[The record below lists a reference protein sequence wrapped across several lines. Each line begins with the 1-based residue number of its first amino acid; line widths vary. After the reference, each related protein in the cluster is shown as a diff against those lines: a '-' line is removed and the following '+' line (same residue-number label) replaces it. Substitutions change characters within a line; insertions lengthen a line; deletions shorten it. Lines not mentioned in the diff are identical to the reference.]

1 MIKKLFLLLFVAALF
16 TACNNAPST
25 EGEKVSAEAEVAT
38 LTVDNLLTDIDKL
51 VGQEVVIVGTVDH
64 VCKHG
69 GGKLVI
75 YTASPE
81 NGLHVMA
88 TDESGKFRADEVG
101 DELIEVKGTVDEF
114 RVDESYIVEKEAKL
128 ADMIAENGG
137 ETEAEEATEE
147 EGEHHG
153 GGDFPDTD
161 GKHKQ
166 EIEGLQNQI
175 ASLKAQLEELK
186 AEGKDH
192 ISYYSVKCATYKVLE
207 QEDKE
212 DVEAEIPV
220 EKAAEATTEE
230 APATTTDEAS
240 AE

>member
-1 MIKKLFLLLFVAALF
+1 MIKKLFLFLFVAALF

-25 EGEKVSAEAEVAT
+25 EGEKVSTEAET
-38 LTVDNLLTDIDKL
+38 LTVDSLLTNIDKL

-88 TDESGKFRADEVG
+88 TDESGKFRADEIA

-128 ADMIAENGG
+128 AEMIAENGD
-137 ETEAEEATEE
+137 EADAKEATEE
-147 EGEHHG
+147 EGEHH

-192 ISYYSVKCATYKVLE
+192 ISCYSVKCASYKVLE

-220 EKAAEATTEE
+220 EKAAED
-230 APATTTDEAS
+230 ATTTDEAS

>member
-1 MIKKLFLLLFVAALF
+1 MIKKLFLFLFVAALF

-25 EGEKVSAEAEVAT
+25 EGEKVSTEAET
-38 LTVDNLLTDIDKL
+38 LTVDSLLTDIDKL
-51 VGQEVVIVGTVDH
+51 VGQEVAIVGTVDH

-88 TDESGKFRADEVG
+88 TDESGKFRADEIA

-128 ADMIAENGG
+128 AEMIAENGD
-137 ETEAEEATEE
+137 EADAKEATEE
-147 EGEHHG
+147 EGEHH

-192 ISYYSVKCATYKVLE
+192 ISYYSVKCASYKVLE

-220 EKAAEATTEE
+220 EKATEATTED
-230 APATTTDEAS
+230 APVTTTDEAS

>member
-1 MIKKLFLLLFVAALF
+1 MIKKLFLLLFVAVLF

-25 EGEKVSAEAEVAT
+25 EGEKVSTEAET
-38 LTVDNLLTDIDKL
+38 LTVDSLLTNIDKL

-88 TDESGKFRADEVG
+88 TDESGKFRADEIA

-128 ADMIAENGG
+128 AEMIAENGD
-137 ETEAEEATEE
+137 EADTKEATEE
-147 EGEHHG
+147 EGEHH

-192 ISYYSVKCATYKVLE
+192 ISYYSVKCASYKVLE

-220 EKAAEATTEE
+220 EKAAEDD
-230 APATTTDEAS
+230 TTTDEAS

>member
-25 EGEKVSAEAEVAT
+25 EGEKVSTETAAET

-51 VGQEVVIVGTVDH
+51 VGQEVVVVGTVDH

-69 GGKLVI
+69 GGKVVI

-88 TDESGKFRADEVG
+88 TDESGKFRADEIG
-101 DELIEVKGTVDEF
+101 DELIEVKGIVDEF
-114 RVDESYIVEKEAKL
+114 KVDEAYIVEKEAKL
-128 ADMIAENGG
+128 AEMIAENGD
-137 ETEAEEATEE
+137 ETANKEE
-147 EGEHHG
+147 EEHHD
-153 GGDFPDTD
+153 GDFPDTD

-166 EIEGLQNQI
+166 EIAGLQNQI
-175 ASLKAQLEELK
+175 TSLRTKLEELK

-192 ISYYSVKCATYKVLE
+192 ISYYSVKCSTYKVLE

-212 DVEAEIPV
+212 DVEEEIPV
-220 EKAAEATTEE
+220 EKATTEE
-230 APATTTDEAS
+230 APTKTADEAS